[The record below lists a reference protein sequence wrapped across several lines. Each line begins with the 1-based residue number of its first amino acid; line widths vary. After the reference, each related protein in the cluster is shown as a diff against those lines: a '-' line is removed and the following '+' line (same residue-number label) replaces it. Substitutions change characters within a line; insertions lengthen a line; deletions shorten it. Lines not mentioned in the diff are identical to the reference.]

1 MALRSLISSALA
13 IAVTAR
19 GRCIRLL
26 PEGASFLQ
34 DDATRERE
42 RKRGELHSLPS
53 LALERHTVDAPT
65 APVQRAEVLSLRTE
79 DDWRSSDV

>member
-1 MALRSLISSALA
+1 M
-13 IAVTAR
+13 TAR
-19 GRCIRLL
+19 GRCISLL
-26 PEGASFLQ
+26 PGGDSLLQ

-42 RKRGELHSLPS
+42 RKRGELNLLPS

-65 APVQRAEVLSLRTE
+65 APVQRAEALSLRTE